1 MMNFKRYS
9 KQRNETLIVTTGYAS
24 VVAESIC
31 AEGYPE
37 KFCVKSFGSSSD
49 ALNYFNSLKT
59 KDFESLESA
68 IYYDFDNLNR
78 MYQL

>member
-1 MMNFKRYS
+1 MMNYFNRYS
-9 KQRNETLIVTTGYAS
+9 KQRNETLIVTICHAG
-24 VVAESIC
+24 VIAESIC

-37 KFCVKSFGSSSD
+37 KFCVKSFGSRSD

-78 MYQL
+78 MY

>member
-1 MMNFKRYS
+1 MMNYFNRYS
-9 KQRNETLIVTTGYAS
+9 KQRNETLIVTICYAG

-31 AEGYPE
+31 AEGYPK

-78 MYQL
+78 MY